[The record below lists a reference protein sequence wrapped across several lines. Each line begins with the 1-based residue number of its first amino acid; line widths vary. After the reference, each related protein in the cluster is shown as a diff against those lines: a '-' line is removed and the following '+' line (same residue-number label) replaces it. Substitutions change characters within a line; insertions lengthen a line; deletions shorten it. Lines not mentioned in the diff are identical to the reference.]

1 MTPEFAVQIIK
12 QALMTAVW
20 VAAPL
25 LAIGFVVGIVMNV
38 IQIATSMQD
47 SAFSTAPRLAA
58 FLIGF
63 VLLLPWMLN
72 RLMTYTTVRVRRPG
86 PVCKVT

>member
-1 MTPEFAVQIIK
+1 MTPEFAVEVIK
-12 QALMTAVW
+12 QALITAVW

-25 LAIGFVVGIVMNV
+25 LLIGFVIGIVMNV
-38 IQIATSMQD
+38 VQIATSMQD

-72 RLMTYTTVRVRRPG
+72 RMMAYTTSLLGDLGRYA
-86 PVCKVT
+86 K

>member
-1 MTPEFAVQIIK
+1 
-12 QALMTAVW
+12 
-20 VAAPL
+20 
-25 LAIGFVVGIVMNV
+25 MNL

-63 VLLLPWMLN
+63 VLLLPWMMN
-72 RLMTYTTVRVRRPG
+72 RLMTYTTLILGDLGRYA
-86 PVCKVT
+86 K

>member
-1 MTPEFAVQIIK
+1 MTPEFAIQIVK
-12 QALMTAVW
+12 QALTTAVW

-25 LAIGFVVGIVMNV
+25 LFIGFVVGIVMNV

-63 VLLLPWMLN
+63 VLLMPFMLN
-72 RLMTYTTVRVRRPG
+72 RLMAYTTALFGDLGRYA
-86 PVCKVT
+86 K

>member
-12 QALMTAVW
+12 QALVTAVW

-25 LAIGFVVGIVMNV
+25 LAIGFVVGLVMNIV
-38 IQIATSMQD
+38 QIATSMQD
-47 SAFSTAPRLAA
+47 SAVSTAPRLAA

-63 VLLLPWMLN
+63 VLLMPWMLN
-72 RLMTYTTVRVRRPG
+72 RLMTYTTSLLGDLGRYA
-86 PVCKVT
+86 K

>member
-25 LAIGFVVGIVMNV
+25 LLIGFIVGIVMNV
-38 IQIATSMQD
+38 VQIATSMQD

-58 FLIGF
+58 FMVGF

-72 RLMTYTTVRVRRPG
+72 RLMTYTTYVLGDLGRYA
-86 PVCKVT
+86 K

>member
-1 MTPEFAVQIIK
+1 MTPEFAIQIIK
-12 QALMTAVW
+12 QALITAVW

-25 LAIGFVVGIVMNV
+25 LLIGFVVGIVMNI
-38 IQIATSMQD
+38 IQIATSKQD

-63 VLLLPWMLN
+63 VLLLPWMLG
-72 RLMTYTTVRVRRPG
+72 RLMTYTTYVLGDLGRYA
-86 PVCKVT
+86 K

>member
-12 QALMTAVW
+12 HALLTAVW

-63 VLLLPWMLN
+63 ILLLPWMMN
-72 RLMTYTTVRVRRPG
+72 RMMTYTTAMFGDLGRYA
-86 PVCKVT
+86 K

>member
-1 MTPEFAVQIIK
+1 
-12 QALMTAVW
+12 
-20 VAAPL
+20 
-25 LAIGFVVGIVMNV
+25 MNM

-63 VLLLPWMLN
+63 VLLLPWMLS
-72 RLMTYTTVRVRRPG
+72 RLMAYTT
-86 PVCKVT
+86 

>member
-1 MTPEFAVQIIK
+1 MTPEFAVEIVK
-12 QALMTAVW
+12 QTLLTAVW

-25 LAIGFVVGIVMNV
+25 LMIGFVVGV
-38 IQIATSMQD
+38 ITNLVQIATSMQD
-47 SAFSTAPRLAA
+47 SAVSTAPRLAA

-72 RLMTYTTVRVRRPG
+72 RMMTYTKFLFGDLARYA
-86 PVCKVT
+86 K